1 MRWRFPKPSRPI
13 PTDQGVASR
22 RRRGAFVESWWAE
35 RWIRSLEELMDPGR
49 LGRGR
54 RYARAGQ
61 VLSLDEVSGEVIAQ
75 VQGSRRTPYTV
86 TIGLKP
92 LSDAAWERVV
102 AALARR
108 ADLAAALL
116 AGEMPPGIDEVF
128 GKAKASLF
136 PTAPSHLRL
145 ACTCPDW
152 VTVCKH
158 VAATCYLLGEQFD
171 EDPFLLFRLRGRDQD
186 ALLEG
191 LRRRTGQAAGSGAAA
206 GAAAA
211 VPPDAADV
219 DGSARDASAE
229 DTDAV
234 ETNAVD
240 AASATGHEG
249 GSGTASAPLGID
261 SFWAAAD
268 EVPEVDLP
276 AERADLSLLRR
287 LGPFAAL
294 DEDLLERLRP
304 LYRTVTSAANVR
316 LEEDEGDHVVAD
328 DASADEGGPD
338 GAG

>member
-92 LSDAAWERVV
+92 LSDAAWERVI

-128 GKAKASLF
+128 SKAKASLF

-191 LRRRTGQAAGSGAAA
+191 LRRRAGRAAGSADAAGDTAA
-206 GAAAA
+206 GAA
-211 VPPDAADV
+211 DAAAV
-219 DGSARDASAE
+219 DGSAKDTSAA
-229 DTDAV
+229 DTSAK
-234 ETNAVD
+234 D
-240 AASATGHEG
+240 AASTTGHEG
-249 GSGTASAPLGID
+249 GSGPASAPLGVD
-261 SFWAAAD
+261 GFWTAAD

-276 AERADLSLLRR
+276 AERPDLALLRR
-287 LGPFAAL
+287 LGPFSAL
-294 DEDLLERLRP
+294 DEGLLERLGP
-304 LYRTVTSAANVR
+304 VYRTVAGAADAR
-316 LEEDEGDHVVAD
+316 LEEDEGDHVHAD
-328 DASADEGGPD
+328 DASLDEGGPD
-338 GAG
+338 GAA

>member
-1 MRWRFPKPSRPI
+1 MRRRFPKPSRPI
-13 PTDQGVASR
+13 PTDQGVATR

-35 RWIRSLEELMDPGR
+35 RWIRSLEELMDRGR

-61 VLSLDEVSGEVIAQ
+61 VLSLDEASGVVIAQ
-75 VQGSRRTPYTV
+75 VQGSRRTPYRV

-92 LSDAAWERVV
+92 LSDAAWERVY

-128 GKAKASLF
+128 TKAKTSLF

-145 ACTCPDW
+145 ACSCPDW

-186 ALLEG
+186 AILEG
-191 LRRRTGQAAGSGAAA
+191 LRRRAGSPAGSADAA
-206 GAAAA
+206 GATAA
-211 VPPDAADV
+211 
-219 DGSARDASAE
+219 G
-229 DTDAV
+229 
-234 ETNAVD
+234 AVD
-240 AASATGHEG
+240 ADVVDADVVDAESATGPEG
-249 GSGTASAPLGID
+249 ASSPARAPLGVD
-261 SFWAAAD
+261 SFWTAAE
-268 EVPEVDLP
+268 EVPEIDLP
-276 AERADLSLLRR
+276 AERPDLSLLRR

-294 DEDLLERLRP
+294 DEDLLERLGP
-304 LYRTVTSAANVR
+304 LYRTVASAADAL
-316 LEEDEGDHVVAD
+316 LEEDEGEHFLAD
-328 DASADEGGPD
+328 DASAAEAGPD
-338 GAG
+338 DSA